1 MQGRLSKEGAQPPWQ
16 DQTGWSP
23 DPESERKIIWIYRAV
38 VGLLGAAAVMFI
50 AANMQYLLNGG
61 VASGS
66 SSAYFAILPMAA
78 ALVIGVVVVAGTSY
92 VIRTVRREA
101 ALAVEVE
108 RLRSKAKVADSLRE
122 LRHDFDNQLTVVL
135 ALLQMGNSKRA
146 IDYLRGIIGQHATS
160 AADEEGFEAFF
171 GFLAQ
176 KSVDSERTGVRME
189 ARIETWALPDVSLEA
204 LTRIAGNLIDN
215 AVEAAASAREG
226 PRVEVSV
233 RAHGGRWELSVHNNG
248 SHIEPH
254 LLQKV
259 FEAGFSTKGSG
270 EGRGLGLAVVR
281 RLVAEHAGS
290 VDVTSSPLEG
300 TRFTVAFPMKRAEE
314 QSRDGETT
322 ALPSLAEGRF
332 GEACPSS

>member
-1 MQGRLSKEGAQPPWQ
+1 V
-16 DQTGWSP
+16 
-23 DPESERKIIWIYRAV
+23 IWVYRAV
-38 VGLLGAAAVMFI
+38 VGLLGAAAVIFI
-50 AANMQYLLNGG
+50 AANMQYLLSGG
-61 VASGS
+61 APGS
-66 SSAYFAILPMAA
+66 PNSYFTVLPMAA

-146 IDYLRGIIGQHATS
+146 IDYLRGIIGHHARS
-160 AADEEGFEAFF
+160 EADGEGFEAFF

-176 KSVDSERTGVRME
+176 KSVDSERVGVRVD
-189 ARIETWALPDVSLEA
+189 ARIEAWTLPAVSLEA

-233 RAHGGRWELSVHNNG
+233 RSHGGRWELSVYNNG

-254 LLQKV
+254 LLQRV

-281 RLVAEHAGS
+281 RLVAEHTGS
-290 VDVTSSPLEG
+290 VDVTSDPREG
-300 TRFTVAFPMKRAEE
+300 TRFTVSFPCDTSGDDAPPL
-314 QSRDGETT
+314 
-322 ALPSLAEGRF
+322 ASLADHGV
-332 GEACPSS
+332 GEAGSLNPSAQA

>member
-1 MQGRLSKEGAQPPWQ
+1 M
-16 DQTGWSP
+16 
-23 DPESERKIIWIYRAV
+23 IWVYRAV
-38 VGLLGAAAVMFI
+38 VGLLGAAAVIFI
-50 AANMQYLLNGG
+50 AANMQYLLSGG
-61 VASGS
+61 APGS
-66 SSAYFAILPMAA
+66 PNSYFTVLPMAA

-146 IDYLRGIIGQHATS
+146 IDYLRGIIGQHARS
-160 AADEEGFEAFF
+160 AADDEGFEAFF

-176 KSVDSERTGVRME
+176 KSVDSERIGVRVE
-189 ARIETWALPDVSLEA
+189 AAIESWALPDVSLEA

-215 AVEAAASAREG
+215 AVEAAATARDG
-226 PRVEVSV
+226 PRVEISV
-233 RAHGGRWELSVHNNG
+233 RTRAGRWELSVHNNG
-248 SHIEPH
+248 SYIEPH
-254 LLQKV
+254 LLEKV

-281 RLVAEHAGS
+281 RLVSEHAGS
-290 VDVTSSPLEG
+290 VDVTSDPREG
-300 TRFTVAFPMKRAEE
+300 TRFTVAFPLEGDEAQE
-314 QSRDGETT
+314 SVTSDGRTA
-322 ALPSLAEGRF
+322 ALPSLADGAI
-332 GEACPSS
+332 GEACSSP